1 MGTEI
6 HPTAII
12 EQGAEL
18 DSGVSVGAYAYIGA
32 QVKIASGTKVMHH
45 ATIDGNTDLGQENEI
60 HPYAYIGGKTHD
72 LKYQSGVHSLSIGSH
87 NVFREYVTVHCAT
100 AEGLLTQLG
109 DHNVILAYSHIAHE
123 STVGNHLV
131 MSSHSALGGHVQV
144 GNHVNVG
151 WGTGVHQFCRI
162 GDYAMAAATATVLQ
176 DIPPYFTASGNP
188 AEVRGI
194 NKVGLQRAGFS
205 EESITA
211 LRQVFKQLY
220 KKGLNRTQAIASIE
234 DLGLVE
240 YPEVKGLIAFI
251 QSSERGIA
259 WIGAKKAT
267 AEQSLE
273 K

>member
-1 MGTEI
+1 M
-6 HPTAII
+6 
-12 EQGAEL
+12 
-18 DSGVSVGAYAYIGA
+18 
-32 QVKIASGTKVMHH
+32 
-45 ATIDGNTDLGQENEI
+45 
-60 HPYAYIGGKTHD
+60 
-72 LKYQSGVHSLSIGSH
+72 
-87 NVFREYVTVHCAT
+87 FREYVTVHCAT

-151 WGTGVHQFCRI
+151 MGYWGASI
-162 GDYAMAAATATVLQ
+162 L
-176 DIPPYFTASGNP
+176 PYRRLCHGSSSNGNGFARHSSLFTASGNP

-259 WIGAKKAT
+259 
-267 AEQSLE
+267 
-273 K
+273 